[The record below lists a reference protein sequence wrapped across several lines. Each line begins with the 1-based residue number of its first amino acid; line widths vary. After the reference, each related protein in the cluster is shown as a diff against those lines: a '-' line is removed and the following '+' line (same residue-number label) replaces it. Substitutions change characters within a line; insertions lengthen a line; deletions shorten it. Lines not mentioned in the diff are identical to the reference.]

1 MNKFKIIAAI
11 FAAILFFNVVLSC
24 NAKGCKDIVACGD
37 STAGEYNLLLK
48 VRDPSRPGLQVLC
61 IVPEGY
67 GYNYHH
73 PWTGK
78 PIFFETK
85 HKFIGVATK
94 DDTIPNIV
102 KAGMTLSDSG
112 IAFGDAD
119 TNSNWKNPTRYAW
132 DDFDWIRY
140 ACEIADDEDDAVS
153 LMTIDLVDKI
163 HATGVSE
170 NLFVVGPNSGYV
182 VEADAF
188 HYSVK
193 EVNDGVVVMSNYPKE
208 LWRTQIHKKLMIA
221 SSFDI
226 EKEEYVKKGE
236 LISLNS
242 LYCVRIVDVGENSIV
257 ARQIPFFKI
266 MDWKILKRGTK
277 VKIELGDRET
287 VGYFSVELLDID
299 DSKARINL
307 CYKFKA
313 WEDEM
318 MKHIQPRYGS
328 ISVND
333 MINWSRLHREDI
345 NGLRPMC
352 EDIFNYEAVAIYK
365 IPKQNYE
372 KLSSGWFS
380 ANHACSS
387 IYVPFH
393 ICDNAIFGPYETGEA
408 ADLSFKLL
416 EKYGHSILTDNF
428 SKVEEVFL
436 HETEVAE
443 NMARD
448 MMANNL
454 SASEFM
460 TVIDNGMQE
469 QAWLTQQMWMEAS
482 NLCDQKNKQDIMGI
496 ISSIWASNYSSSLEY
511 METAIHD
518 LTNVSESEYFI
529 DKIERIVLSICEL
542 RNETLEIIKPQNH
555 LIEIDHKVGN
565 AIVEQGS
572 YSCDDDVIVGG
583 QLLTD
588 LDVMGYEKNEMTYLS
603 TDFISVFLTM
613 FFMILVFGYRPE

>member
-11 FAAILFFNVVLSC
+11 FAAILFFNVVFSC
-24 NAKGCKDIVACGD
+24 TIKGCKDIVACGD
-37 STAGEYNLLLK
+37 STAGDYNLLLK

-67 GYNYHH
+67 EYTYHH

-78 PIFFETK
+78 HMVFETK
-85 HKFIGVATK
+85 HKFIGLATK
-94 DDTIPNIV
+94 NDTIPNMV

-140 ACEIADDEDDAVS
+140 ACEIADNEDDAVS
-153 LMTIDLVDKI
+153 LMTIDLVDKM

-188 HYSVK
+188 HYDVK

-208 LWRTQIHKKLMIA
+208 LWRTQIHKKLLIA

-226 EKEEYVKKGE
+226 EKEEYVRKGE
-236 LISLNS
+236 VISLNS

-266 MDWKILKRGTK
+266 IDGKILKRGTR
-277 VKIELGDRET
+277 VKIDLGNRKT
-287 VGYFSVELLDID
+287 VGDFSVELLDID
-299 DSKARINL
+299 DNKARIKL

-313 WEDEM
+313 WEDEV

-328 ISVND
+328 ISVSD
-333 MINWSRLHREDI
+333 MINWSRLHREDL

-352 EDIFNYEAVAIYK
+352 EDIFSYEAVAIYK

-372 KLSSGWFS
+372 KLSSGWFA

-393 ICDNAIFGPYETGEA
+393 ICDDAIFDPYETSEA
-408 ADLSFKLL
+408 AELSFELL
-416 EKYGHSILTDNF
+416 GKYGHSILTDNF

-436 HETEVAE
+436 YETEVAE
-443 NMARD
+443 NKAKD
-448 MMANNL
+448 MIANNL
-454 SASEFM
+454 SVSEFL
-460 TVIDNGMQE
+460 TVIDTGMQE

-482 NLCDQKNKQDIMGI
+482 NICDQKNKQEIMDI
-496 ISSIWASNYSSSLEY
+496 ISDIWVKNYASSLEY

-529 DKIERIVLSICEL
+529 DKIEGVVLSICEL
-542 RNETLEIIKPQNH
+542 RNETLEMIEPQGH
-555 LIEIDHKVGN
+555 LVGIEHEADSMFVK
-565 AIVEQGS
+565 QGA
-572 YSCDDDVIVGG
+572 YSCGDVLTGG

-588 LDVMGYEKNEMTYLS
+588 LSVMGAERNEMT
-603 TDFISVFLTM
+603 DPFPDAMSVFLTM
-613 FFMILVFGYRPE
+613 FFMIIVFEYRPE

>member
-24 NAKGCKDIVACGD
+24 TTKGCKDIVACGD
-37 STAGEYNLLLK
+37 STAGDYNLLLK

-67 GYNYHH
+67 EYTYHH

-78 PIFFETK
+78 PMVFETK

-94 DDTIPNIV
+94 NDTIPNIV

-153 LMTIDLVDKI
+153 LMTIDLVDKM

-188 HYSVK
+188 HYDIK

-208 LWRTQIHKKLMIA
+208 LWRTQVHKKLLIA
-221 SSFDI
+221 SSFNI
-226 EKEEYVKKGE
+226 EKEEYIRKGGV
-236 LISLNS
+236 ISLNS
-242 LYCVRIVDVGENSIV
+242 LYCIRIVDVGENSIV

-266 MDWKILKRGTK
+266 IDGKILKRGTR
-277 VKIELGDRET
+277 VKIELGNRET
-287 VGYFSVELLDID
+287 VGDFSVELLDID
-299 DSKARINL
+299 DNKARIKL

-313 WEDEM
+313 WEDEV

-328 ISVND
+328 ISVSD
-333 MINWSRLHREDI
+333 MINWSRLHREDL

-352 EDIFNYEAVAIYK
+352 EDIFSYEAVAIYK

-372 KLSSGWFS
+372 KLSSGWFA

-393 ICDNAIFGPYETGEA
+393 ICDNAIFDPYETGEA
-408 ADLSFKLL
+408 AELSFELL
-416 EKYGHSILTDNF
+416 GKYGHSILTDNF

-436 HETEVAE
+436 YETEVAE
-443 NMARD
+443 NTAKD

-454 SASEFM
+454 SVSEFL
-460 TVIDNGMQE
+460 TVIDTGMQE
-469 QAWLTQQMWMEAS
+469 QAWVTQQMWMEAS
-482 NLCDQKNKQDIMGI
+482 NICDQKNKHEIMGI
-496 ISSIWASNYSSSLEY
+496 ISGIWVKSYSSSLEY

-529 DKIERIVLSICEL
+529 DKIEGIVLSICEL
-542 RNETLEIIKPQNH
+542 RDETLEIIGPQSN
-555 LIEIDHKVGN
+555 LVGIEHEAGSIFVK
-565 AIVEQGS
+565 QGA
-572 YSCDDDVIVGG
+572 YSCGDVLTGG
-583 QLLTD
+583 QSLTD
-588 LDVMGYEKNEMTYLS
+588 LSVMGAEKDEMT
-603 TDFISVFLTM
+603 DPFPDVISVFLTM
-613 FFMILVFGYRPE
+613 FFMIIVFGYRPE